1 MEVSMAINSDW
12 CPGRREQQLAMA
24 KNWLTVL
31 GTQAPTWNVPSP
43 EVTEL
48 QTLTDA
54 AAAALAAAQSS
65 ERTSVVT
72 ANCKAAFDAMIAK
85 MRFIKSRYFL
95 SPPLTEADIISL
107 ELKPKDTTHTPVP
120 PPTAQAEA
128 DITRPGVH
136 LLELY
141 LRPVSGSP
149 PDPHRSDYGYRIY
162 YGVLPPGGASVE
174 LATGAKREL
183 LKAPASGD
191 ELPHSKFTRRKKE
204 LFDFAQE
211 DSGKTAYFCIRYE
224 NAKGESGPWGPMFS
238 SIIP

>member
-1 MEVSMAINSDW
+1 MPYESNW
-12 CPGRREQQLAMA
+12 LPGRRENQLAMA

-31 GTQAPTWNVPSP
+31 GTQAPTWNVPST

-48 QTLTDA
+48 QTLTNA
-54 AAAALAAAQSS
+54 AAVALAAAQSS
-65 ERTSVVT
+65 ERTPVVT
-72 ANCKAAFDAMIAK
+72 ANCKAAFDALIEK
-85 MRFIKSRYFL
+85 MRFIKGHYFL
-95 SPPLTEADIISL
+95 SPPLVDADYISL
-107 ELKPKDTTHTPVP
+107 ELQPKDTTRSPVP

-136 LLELY
+136 LLELH

-162 YGVLPPGGASVE
+162 YGILPPGGASVE

-183 LKAPASGD
+183 IKAPASGD
-191 ELPHSKFTRRKKE
+191 DLPHSKFTRRKKE